1 MTKCRTIALPL
12 LRHSGF
18 ALLSL
23 FSIRL
28 AHRRKRDHWA
38 VATVLWTVK
47 SQLQK
52 KSEKYKKC
60 RDTPPSFGLQVA
72 SQSQDQQTQ
81 ATPIAQNMN
90 E

>member
-1 MTKCRTIALPL
+1 MLPASRLALGSFSGANRYQVEMTKCRTIALPP

-52 KSEKYKKC
+52 KYEK
-60 RDTPPSFGLQVA
+60 T
-72 SQSQDQQTQ
+72 
-81 ATPIAQNMN
+81 
-90 E
+90 